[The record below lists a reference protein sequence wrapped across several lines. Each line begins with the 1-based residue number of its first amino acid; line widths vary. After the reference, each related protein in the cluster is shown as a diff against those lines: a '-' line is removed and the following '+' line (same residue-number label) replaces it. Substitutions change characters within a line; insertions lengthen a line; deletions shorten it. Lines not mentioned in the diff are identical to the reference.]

1 MKRWVSFDE
10 SKCFEETKTLSG
22 SMETEERNL
31 KTTDSENKGQG
42 SEDTIYAILRHT
54 VIEIQNGGRWQA
66 TPEVR
71 EAETDI
77 NRTFAEAV
85 AGKRTV
91 EDFRAVC
98 RRWKEAGTRQSG
110 IRKENNHGQRR

>member
-1 MKRWVSFDE
+1 VKRWITFDE

-22 SMETEERNL
+22 SMKAEERNF
-31 KTTDSENKGQG
+31 KARDSENESLGL
-42 SEDTIYAILRHT
+42 EDTIYAILRHT

-66 TPEVR
+66 TPEVW

-77 NRTFAEAV
+77 NRTFAEVV
-85 AGKRTV
+85 AGKRTA

-98 RRWKEAGTRQSG
+98 KRWKEAGTR
-110 IRKENNHGQRR
+110 

>member
-1 MKRWVSFDE
+1 MKRWITFDE

-22 SMETEERNL
+22 SMEAENRNL

-54 VIEIQNGGRWQA
+54 AIEIQNGGRWQA

-77 NRTFAEAV
+77 NRTFTEVV
-85 AGKRTV
+85 AGKDCGRFPGSLQAM
-91 EDFRAVC
+91 ERSRDPLKRDQ
-98 RRWKEAGTRQSG
+98 KG
-110 IRKENNHGQRR
+110 KNHGQRR